1 MTDFT
6 LKALVHKR
14 SFSYIGLDLNFEM
27 SLTNIVTQDWV
38 NTVFKYK

>member
-14 SFSYIGLDLNFEM
+14 SFSYIGLSNFEM